1 MGSAIMVLMAAMVI
15 NFAIPR
21 LMPGSPIDNFTGADK
36 LSEESRQAIREKFG
50 LNKPLWHQFGLYFV
64 NTLQGDF
71 GVSFRF
77 YPQPISKLIWE
88 AMPWTI
94 LIVMSAQVFQ
104 ILFGY
109 FLGVIAAWK
118 AGSKSDGFIQTVSIA
133 IFSTPIFWLGMVVLF
148 VFGFQLGWFP
158 LGGNY
163 TAGAVYDSNL
173 DFILDVA
180 KHATLPAC
188 TIAFSRFAIYQIIMR
203 NTMIGVLKEQYITT
217 ALAKGLS
224 QFRVKHRHAARN
236 AMLPMITFAGV
247 SLTVSIGASVFIES
261 VFSYPGIG
269 KMLYDSVLSRDY
281 PMLQGSFFIF
291 SVLIILGTIIVDF
304 IYLFL
309 DPRIKY

>member
-1 MGSAIMVLMAAMVI
+1 MVLLAAMII

-21 LMPGSPIDNFTGADK
+21 LMPGTPVDNFTGGDK
-36 LSEESRQAIREKFG
+36 ISDETRQAIMEKFG
-50 LNKPLWHQFGLYFV
+50 LDKPLLQQFYLYFV
-64 NTLQGDF
+64 NTLKGDF

-77 YPQPISKLIWE
+77 YPKSVSELIWN
-88 AMPWTI
+88 AMPWTLFI
-94 LIVMSAQVFQ
+94 IITAQVFQ
-104 ILFGY
+104 IIFGY

-118 AGSKSDGFIQTVSIA
+118 VGSKHDAFIQTVSIA
-133 IFSTPIFWLGMVVLF
+133 IFSTPIFWVGMIVLF
-148 VFGFQLGWFP
+148 IWGFQLGWFP

-163 TAGAVYDSNL
+163 TAGATFTSTYA
-173 DFILDVA
+173 FIWDVV
-180 KHATLPAC
+180 KHAALPIC

-203 NTMIGVLKEQYITT
+203 NTMVGVIKEQYIIT

-224 QFRVKHRHAARN
+224 EFRVKHRHAARN

-247 SLTVSIGASVFIES
+247 SLTVSIGASVFIET

-269 KMLYDSVLSRDY
+269 RLLFQSVLARDY
-281 PMLQGSFFIF
+281 PMLQGCFFIF
-291 SVLIILGTIIVDF
+291 SFLIILGTIIVDI